1 MRRSDQSDLPV
12 KLLWHTQ
19 IVCIAVER
27 LACLLFNGCIAAAGG
42 VHKSGLL
49 IRINK
54 PINATLNVKGEKE
67 KSMNTGRKV
76 IVSDFEMCPIAPIEF
91 EYYNVPNGKE
101 K

>member
-1 MRRSDQSDLPV
+1 M
-12 KLLWHTQ
+12 
-19 IVCIAVER
+19 CIAVER
-27 LACLLFNGCIAAAGG
+27 LARLLFNGCIAAAGG
-42 VHKSGLL
+42 VHKSELL

-76 IVSDFEMCPIAPIEF
+76 IVSDFEMCPIDPVEF